1 MDTINNMLSD
11 DSLQTPSSPPP
22 PLSKASSSSPSFQL
36 VPICTGRQKRR
47 QRHVSN
53 TTDSSSSRTVI
64 RRTTS
69 WRWVIV
75 FGSFCIHFVADGL
88 LFSFGMLMHLIKDDL
103 NLELHT
109 VGIIASLF
117 ASLPLLLAPLC
128 SAMVNKVGCRIMTM
142 LGGLLCSIGLFVA
155 AYFGNFI
162 GALMGIGITCG
173 IGLSC
178 VYVPAVVIVA
188 HYFDENRAIATAVAV
203 GGTGIGNA
211 VVAQLI
217 HVLNDYYGD
226 WKETI
231 LFLSGVLFTI
241 VLFGTLFRPAEFEF
255 QRKNKNYHHTLNDKR
270 LPPSCMT
277 SIEKLQRFVHEMD
290 KQRALRQANQNVS
303 ISLSNNERL
312 STVVNDDNDSISIAN
327 ESDLFDSYSADDI
340 TDIQYDNSLKI
351 DIITFREK
359 IFNDMTFI
367 NERWKKIT
375 KKQGETGTNSKLFRI
390 PNFRYLISNK
400 SKDRN
405 NTLTIP
411 NQNTNTLTD
420 KTNPLSHRSHQHGQD
435 QQILVGNEQKQNGVL
450 SQTPSEEIPNKKET
464 IIKPECIDLIPTS
477 NKENGLSRHPSIRF
491 RSLAPNKQTQH
502 LLQVYYQPINQ
513 KDIFY
518 PGNVPRKLPNKPP
531 TLSATSCPD
540 LIQPYFYEES
550 ATSIT
555 SSSSESEDE
564 NGSIHHHRYH
574 RLLFYRK
581 GLTFLHTLR
590 RMLGLQLFRDYRYVL
605 IFISQFLF
613 YLCYDLIY
621 LFPVDYGETVIGYSK
636 KQMTMLVTILGIGQF
651 FGQLFF
657 GFLANYSFIDELIL
671 YNIGAILCSI
681 ASCLIPFVAYSYT
694 ALIMIIL
701 LFGLSVSANYA
712 LTSIILANMWGLELL
727 TSAYGLILLGQGL
740 SSLFGPVLGGWI
752 AEHYGYKASLIL
764 AGVFMGLSGGVTIIL
779 YILQCLY
786 KREKHTKNKTTV
798 KKNTT
803 IVTSDNLG

>member
-1 MDTINNMLSD
+1 MLSD
-11 DSLQTPSSPPP
+11 DSLQTPLPPS
-22 PLSKASSSSPSFQL
+22 LSKTSSSVPSFQI
-36 VPICTGRQKRR
+36 VSTCTGKRKRR
-47 QRHVSN
+47 QRHESN
-53 TTDSSSSRTVI
+53 TTDSSSSQTVI
-64 RRTTS
+64 RRKTS

-75 FGSFCIHFVADGL
+75 FGSFCVHFVADGL
-88 LFSFGMLMHLIKDDL
+88 LFSFGMLMHLIKHDL

-142 LGGLLCSIGLFVA
+142 LGGFLCSIGLFVA

-173 IGLSC
+173 VGLSF

-217 HVLNDYYGD
+217 HTLNDYYGD
-226 WKETI
+226 WKDTT

-255 QRKNKNYHHTLNDKR
+255 QRKNKNYHHTINDKR

-277 SIEKLQRFVHEMD
+277 SIEKLQRFVNEMD
-290 KQRALRQANQNVS
+290 KQRALRQTNQNVS

-312 STVVNDDNDSISIAN
+312 STVNEDNDSISIAN

-340 TDIQYDNSLKI
+340 TEIQHENSLKI
-351 DIITFREK
+351 DIGTFREK

-375 KKQGETGTNSKLFRI
+375 KKQGETGTNSKLFRM

-400 SKDRN
+400 TKERN
-405 NTLTIP
+405 NTLTVP
-411 NQNTNTLTD
+411 NQSTNALID
-420 KTNPLSHRSHQHGQD
+420 KTNPLPHRSHHHGQE
-435 QQILVGNEQKQNGVL
+435 QQKPIMNEQKQNGVL
-450 SQTPSEEIPNKKET
+450 SQTSFEEATNKKET
-464 IIKPECIDLIPTS
+464 MTKPECIDLIPIS
-477 NKENGLSRHPSIRF
+477 NKETVLSRHPSIRF
-491 RSLAPNKQTQH
+491 RSLAPDKQEQH

-518 PGNVPRKLPNKPP
+518 PGNVPRKLSTKPQ

-550 ATSIT
+550 ATSIS
-555 SSSSESEDE
+555 SSSSESDDE
-564 NGSIHHHRYH
+564 NDSIYHHRH
-574 RLLFYRK
+574 RRLLFYRK

-671 YNIGAILCSI
+671 YNIGAILCSV
-681 ASCLIPFVAYSYT
+681 ASCLIPFVAYSYS
-694 ALIMIIL
+694 ALIMVIL

-764 AGVFMGLSGGVTIIL
+764 AGVFMGLSGGVTTIL
-779 YILQCLY
+779 YILQCLHW
-786 KREKHTKNKTTV
+786 REKHTENETTV
-798 KKNTT
+798 KRNTT

>member
-1 MDTINNMLSD
+1 MLSS
-11 DSLQTPSSPPP
+11 DSLQTSPPP
-22 PLSKASSSSPSFQL
+22 PLSKVSSSSFQL
-36 VPICTGRQKRR
+36 VSACTRKQKRR
-47 QRHVSN
+47 QRYESN

-88 LFSFGMLMHLIKDDL
+88 LFSFGMLMHIIKDDL

-128 SAMVNKVGCRIMTM
+128 SAMVNKIGCRIMTM
-142 LGGLLCSIGLFVA
+142 LGGFLCSVGLFLA

-173 IGLSC
+173 IGLSF

-217 HVLNDYYGD
+217 HVLNDYYDD
-226 WKETI
+226 WRETT

-241 VLFGTLFRPAEFEF
+241 VLFGTLFRPAQFEF
-255 QRKNKNYHHTLNDKR
+255 HRKNKNYHHTMNDKR

-277 SIEKLQRFVHEMD
+277 SIEKLQRFVNEME
-290 KQRALRQANQNVS
+290 KQRASRQTNQNVS

-312 STVVNDDNDSISIAN
+312 STVNNDNDSISIAN

-340 TDIQYDNSLKI
+340 TEIQHENGLKI
-351 DIITFREK
+351 DIVTFREK

-367 NERWKKIT
+367 NERWKKIA
-375 KKQGETGTNSKLFRI
+375 KKQGETGTNSKLFRM

-400 SKDRN
+400 VKERN
-405 NTLTIP
+405 NTLMIP
-411 NQNTNTLTD
+411 NQNTNVLID
-420 KTNPLSHRSHQHGQD
+420 KINPLSHRSHHNGQN
-435 QQILVGNEQKQNGVL
+435 QQVPVINEPKQNEVL
-450 SQTPSEEIPNKKET
+450 SQTPLEEITNKKET
-464 IIKPECIDLIPTS
+464 TTKPECIDLLPMS
-477 NKENGLSRHPSIRF
+477 NKETVLSRHPSIRF
-491 RSLAPNKQTQH
+491 RCLALDKQQQH

-518 PGNVPRKLPNKPP
+518 PGNVPKKLSNKSQA
-531 TLSATSCPD
+531 LSATSCPD

-550 ATSIT
+550 ATSIS
-555 SSSSESEDE
+555 SSSSESDDE
-564 NGSIHHHRYH
+564 NGSLHHHRH
-574 RLLFYRK
+574 RRLLFYRR

-636 KQMTMLVTILGIGQF
+636 KQMTMLVTILGVGQF

-671 YNIGAILCSI
+671 YNVGAILCSV
-681 ASCLIPFVAYSYT
+681 ASCLIPFVAYSYI
-694 ALIMIIL
+694 ALIMTIL

-779 YILQCLY
+779 YILQCFY
-786 KREKHTKNKTTV
+786 KQKKHTENETTV
-798 KKNTT
+798 KTNTT